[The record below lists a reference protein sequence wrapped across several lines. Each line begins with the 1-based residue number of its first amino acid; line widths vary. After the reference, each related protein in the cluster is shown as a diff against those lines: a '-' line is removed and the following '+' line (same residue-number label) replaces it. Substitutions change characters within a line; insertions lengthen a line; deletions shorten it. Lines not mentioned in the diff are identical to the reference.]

1 MKQFPK
7 TEIYSFFSIIAGI
20 AGMAMQSWLFSTAD
34 SHGLLLHG
42 HISEILS
49 CLLLAGVAVVCFLFL
64 KNVKTTGAYAQLF
77 PQSPIAA
84 GGSLLAA
91 AGILFSAFTP
101 AAVGFL
107 KIVVRV
113 LGIIAGLAL
122 AVGGF
127 ARLQGKRPNCLLY
140 AAVAVYLIFRT
151 LAFCQG
157 WSAEV
162 QAQVYFFPLLAHL
175 FLLLAAYYRAALAA
189 DFKNCRQYFLF
200 RQLALVCCLMGLA
213 GGDRMFYL
221 AGAVWMATDFSIP
234 QLSGKYAG

>member
-7 TEIYSFFSIIAGI
+7 TEVYSFFSIIAGI
-20 AGMAMQSWLFSTAD
+20 AGMALQSWMFSTAD

-49 CLLLAGVAVVCFLFL
+49 YLLLAGIAAAAFLFL
-64 KNVKTTGAYAQLF
+64 KNLKPDGGYAQLF
-77 PQSPIAA
+77 PQSGVAA
-84 GGSLLAA
+84 VGSFLAA

-101 AAVGFL
+101 AAVGIL
-107 KIVVRV
+107 RIAVRA
-113 LGIIAGLAL
+113 LGVIAGLAL
-122 AVGGF
+122 AMGGY

-140 AAVAVYLIFRT
+140 AAVSVYLIFRT

-162 QAQVYFFPLLAHL
+162 QVQSFFFPLLAHL

-189 DFKNCRQYFLF
+189 EMKNCRQYFLF
-200 RQLALVCCLMGLA
+200 RQLALVCCVMSLA
-213 GGDRMFYL
+213 SGDRVFFL
-221 AGAVWMATDFSIP
+221 AGAVWMATDFCIP
-234 QLSGKYAG
+234 ESSGKYAG